1 MSLDFGAP
9 KPSEISDTGKLLKL
23 AQRVEKALREQ
34 VLFKEPKQLDPQS
47 VLVSPKNRD
56 GAPPNIQYIHFGLL
70 KNFITK
76 GFDTTRPMVGI
87 CVQYTS
93 PEGKAML
100 IEHNKRFSSSLLPP
114 VDEDK
119 AMYGSLAGS
128 HLNIALRLL
137 QRGCNSPAGDVR
149 TLCDSDPSLKDAATH
164 GHRWWILPESLATEI
179 QVDISLWRNAD
190 QNENQGTHEIEILG
204 TIMATAELLKK
215 TQKKVILGDLVAKAG
230 KRSPAKIM
238 PLVLNTLAKFFVQ
251 FLETDDMHLLKEIVD
266 FHSVK
271 VNPRELVVS
280 GSFFQTLV
288 GEEPLS
294 KAPLLRM
301 HILLTQY
308 TNEKCKAQVGGPAHA
323 QFLEPSSIQVLGKK
337 AELVQQVEKK
347 ILELRGQLLPLLEK
361 TLQPQEARL
370 EFAELINLVVRCLLA
385 KPWPAEY
392 QGALKRVGTGR
403 YSEEK
408 VQVLAKVWAKQM
420 DLKFADLNIATASGF
435 VDPES
440 QDPEEADQMEVDLG
454 KLKGLKRNSSDASDS
469 KGPSKTFRRGDEVTV
484 LRRMTW
490 HMPLPGTPDYRK
502 DIIEG
507 TSGIVE
513 GFSDLQQNLV
523 LLKVVVD
530 LPKAKAKE
538 VIQQVHPKNLQ
549 LTSEYEAEK
558 VVAAAPAPEK
568 TVAGAKAKSKALP
581 DWLLGDSEKDA
592 VRTEANWHKLL
603 ANNEAHNRT
612 FWLKSRV
619 GVCLEALAGVVPEY
633 TDKDL
638 LVCHRMTPSGVWK
651 DELWTLRSFAPY
663 ELAFAP
669 LVSQLKDT
677 HLTLAANA
685 VLGVPKHGHGAHP
698 EQQVLALDG
707 RMNNMLAKQGS
718 IDDTKH
724 MGILYFLVQR
734 SQNPEDANMSIENLS
749 WEYKVT
755 LTMPTKKPKKSIV
768 QWDAQD
774 LPTIPILVNKERI
787 EEHTRLILHQQLPKK
802 DEKQGEK

>member
-1 MSLDFGAP
+1 
-9 KPSEISDTGKLLKL
+9 
-23 AQRVEKALREQ
+23 
-34 VLFKEPKQLDPQS
+34 
-47 VLVSPKNRD
+47 
-56 GAPPNIQYIHFGLL
+56 
-70 KNFITK
+70 
-76 GFDTTRPMVGI
+76 
-87 CVQYTS
+87 
-93 PEGKAML
+93 
-100 IEHNKRFSSSLLPP
+100 
-114 VDEDK
+114 
-119 AMYGSLAGS
+119 
-128 HLNIALRLL
+128 
-137 QRGCNSPAGDVR
+137 
-149 TLCDSDPSLKDAATH
+149 
-164 GHRWWILPESLATEI
+164 
-179 QVDISLWRNAD
+179 
-190 QNENQGTHEIEILG
+190 
-204 TIMATAELLKK
+204 
-215 TQKKVILGDLVAKAG
+215 
-230 KRSPAKIM
+230 
-238 PLVLNTLAKFFVQ
+238 
-251 FLETDDMHLLKEIVD
+251 
-266 FHSVK
+266 
-271 VNPRELVVS
+271 
-280 GSFFQTLV
+280 
-288 GEEPLS
+288 
-294 KAPLLRM
+294 
-301 HILLTQY
+301 
-308 TNEKCKAQVGGPAHA
+308 
-323 QFLEPSSIQVLGKK
+323 
-337 AELVQQVEKK
+337 
-347 ILELRGQLLPLLEK
+347 
-361 TLQPQEARL
+361 
-370 EFAELINLVVRCLLA
+370 
-385 KPWPAEY
+385 
-392 QGALKRVGTGR
+392 
-403 YSEEK
+403 
-408 VQVLAKVWAKQM
+408 
-420 DLKFADLNIATASGF
+420 
-435 VDPES
+435 
-440 QDPEEADQMEVDLG
+440 VDLG